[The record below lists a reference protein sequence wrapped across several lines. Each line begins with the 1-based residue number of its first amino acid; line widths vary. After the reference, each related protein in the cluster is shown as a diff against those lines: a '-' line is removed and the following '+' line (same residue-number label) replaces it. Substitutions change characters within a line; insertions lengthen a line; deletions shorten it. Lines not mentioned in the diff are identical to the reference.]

1 MRQTLVIFS
10 GLPGTGKTTLARK
23 LAREM
28 QVPYLA
34 IDDVVGE
41 IPPNPTVHFWDSK
54 VAVLLGLTERQL
66 ELSLSVIV
74 DSVFMNTD
82 RHHAQ
87 KLARHYGARFR
98 PIHTFVSDEALWQ
111 ERIARRYE
119 KSAHNAADWAQIER
133 QRTHFLK
140 WEADTALFVDGVRE
154 LEQNYADVLAFVQ
167 ADELNIHALEERIL
181 TKGSYH

>member
-10 GLPGTGKTTLARK
+10 GLPGTGKTTLARE

-28 QVPYLA
+28 QAPYLA

-41 IPPNPTVHFWDSK
+41 TPPNPTVHFWDSK
-54 VAVLLGLTERQL
+54 VAILLGLAERQL

-82 RHHAQ
+82 RHHAHS
-87 KLARHYGARFR
+87 LAGQYHARFR
-98 PIHTFVSDEALWQ
+98 PVHTFVSDEALW
-111 ERIARRYE
+111 RGRVTKRYE
-119 KSAHNAADWAQIER
+119 DSAHITADWAQIER

-140 WEADTALFVDGVRE
+140 WESGTALFVDGVNE
-154 LEQNYADVLAFVQ
+154 LHKNYADVLAFAQ
-167 ADELNIHALEERIL
+167 ADEVSIRPLEERTL

>member
-1 MRQTLVIFS
+1 MQQTLVIFS

-28 QVPYLA
+28 QAPYLA

-54 VAVLLGLTERQL
+54 VAILLGLAERQL
-66 ELSLSVIV
+66 DLGLSVVV

-87 KLARHYGARFR
+87 HLAQQVGARFC
-98 PIHTFVSDEALWQ
+98 PVHTLISEEQVWS
-111 ERIARRYE
+111 ERVMKRYE
-119 KSAHNAADWAQIER
+119 DSAHNAADWAQIER

-140 WEADTALFVDGVRE
+140 WEAGTALFVDGMASVE
-154 LEQNYADVLAFVQ
+154 ENFSKVLAFVR
-167 ADELNIHALEERIL
+167 DETVSVRLLNVVPLV
-181 TKGSYH
+181 KGSYH

>member
-10 GLPGTGKTTLARK
+10 GLPGTGKTTLSQRV
-23 LAREM
+23 AREL

-41 IPPNPTVHFWDSK
+41 IPAVPTIAFWDSK
-54 VAVLLGLTERQL
+54 IEILLGLAERQL
-66 ELSLSVIV
+66 ELGLSVVV

-87 KLARHYGARFR
+87 SLARTYQSNFR
-98 PIHTFVSDEALWQ
+98 PIHTFVSEEQVWR
-111 ERIARRYE
+111 ERVTRRYE
-119 KSAHNAADWAQIER
+119 ESAHNTADWAQIER

-140 WEADTALFVDGVRE
+140 WETDTALFLDGMEPVEENFKKILSFIDDSEAGVRPLDE
-154 LEQNYADVLAFVQ
+154 IPLA
-167 ADELNIHALEERIL
+167 
-181 TKGSYH
+181 KGSYH